1 MAWTVNDPWRIVN
14 ECTGWRMLRG
24 NPSPRQRA
32 IGRRRGT
39 GRSISQRPYGHMA
52 WVAWQWVTWRTCSA
66 SRGWLCS
73 GLGGYEVSDRV
84 VRPGRC
90 RQGVG
95 KGSRTMCARAAGR
108 CSGTG
113 TTSIGVMKHR
123 HNDSNAANLT
133 KMQKEIGDR
142 GRSLRCADHHIS
154 RRVRSRVLK
163 GVGWGLSS
171 RDRFHFRIPV
181 VRFGM
186 SNHECVSD
194 DLRVTSVR
202 SPPRSTHAT
211 QSQGCSRR
219 PHFMQTCTC
228 ACVAKANAPTQRT
241 CRGLGSS
248 VPHVCTV
255 CNYAECMRMACRATQ
270 L

>member
-1 MAWTVNDPWRIVN
+1 MNDPWRIVN

-95 KGSRTMCARAAGR
+95 QGSRTMCARAAGR
-108 CSGTG
+108 CCGTG

-123 HNDSNAANLT
+123 HNDSNAAVLT

-142 GRSLRCADHHIS
+142 GRSGCGPSYIAAERS
-154 RRVRSRVLK
+154 SRVLK
-163 GVGWGLSS
+163 GVGWGLEGS
-171 RDRFHFRIPV
+171 RAAIFISALRL
-181 VRFGM
+181 FGM
-186 SNHECVSD
+186 SN
-194 DLRVTSVR
+194 
-202 SPPRSTHAT
+202 
-211 QSQGCSRR
+211 
-219 PHFMQTCTC
+219 QTNVC
-228 ACVAKANAPTQRT
+228 RT
-241 CRGLGSS
+241 
-248 VPHVCTV
+248 T
-255 CNYAECMRMACRATQ
+255 
-270 L
+270 